1 MAKALKIG
9 AVVVGVA
16 ALAIVTGGAAAG
28 LGISLATGIGASGIT
43 AGTLLLASTALS
55 AGAAL
60 LQGTP
65 KVPAAQTERLFANID
80 PRTFRKTVL
89 GQTAFPIDVRYEEW
103 SGKDQEFC
111 DWIICF
117 ASHAIDGLEEIW
129 FNTEPAWT
137 RTGGVQGKFRGYFD
151 LPNLVLEG
159 TPGNAFSFASGKWN
173 GSTRL
178 TGCAYA
184 RFRFKMT
191 GNGKKAESPFASG
204 IPSRI
209 TAIGR
214 GAKLYDPRRD
224 STVPGGNGPMRADD
238 QSTWRYT
245 ADDGAVIGEN
255 LPLQILRVVL
265 GWRIRNP
272 VTGEMRLATGSGV
285 PGRRLLLSSFI
296 DGANLADEMVNRSA
310 GGQEPRY
317 HGAAVVSEGDDPKTT
332 LDMLC
337 AACCGRFRDTGGRL
351 SFVIAHNDL
360 AAAATDDGLNDD
372 DVIGAFTWD
381 PDPALEATPNIVR
394 GRYVDA
400 TTASLYQ
407 LIDYPEVRLAS
418 PDGQD
423 RVLPLDLGAVESP
436 SQAQRV
442 AKQVLQRRQYQRE
455 FTSTFDIRAWK
466 YGVGDVVPF
475 TFAPLSFTRALF
487 RVKAQELTQDGSC
500 AMTLTV
506 EHPSLYLW
514 DASDSAPVQAA
525 EPIVYDSRNNPLIL
539 AIDDAATTA
548 DWDKITDP
556 IGTKPAD
563 NATNGADPN
572 SPFGPDGKTVGDVQ
586 LAVDAA
592 RAQQRY
598 FDEVTIP
605 AVNGAVADAQKRVAD
620 AEKSLTDVVQR
631 VTETEI
637 SPGGGGNLLSNTDWS
652 TDASGWQFNS
662 EAGSNGARDGY
673 TAASWWP
680 LGMHALV
687 IAQENASQERAG
699 HWSTAVHGIE
709 PGKSYQASVFVASHR
724 CNTSVYL
731 DFYDWAGNF
740 IPGGNQTF
748 FSDAAPGGGIDGYNR
763 IVGNFVA
770 PPGTARINFYLIK
783 YGTYEGGNSYAWF
796 LRPQLS
802 QVRAGVTAAV
812 PYTPGSGDAGQ
823 LALTA
828 RVSTVEKAA
837 TDGLV
842 ALGQRTTS
850 VEAAVSG
857 PVAGSINPNPAF
869 VGWANPDAPPNGWE
883 YWNVIDKVN
892 RISNPLNRGGYAV
905 EQTPTNE
912 NSGIVC
918 NNIFVPNGWYVMDV
932 IVRKMDGS
940 WIGAGVTLSGQQGI
954 DFVGT
959 PDNAGGVGDLPNG
972 VRAWSYLFE
981 VRDDYIGPGFKNWH
995 AMTNWGGW
1003 GRGFAAKSLW
1013 WMHCGLRAASQGEIE
1028 ARKATSVTIPA
1039 VSARVAAA
1047 ENTLADLPNR
1057 YAAASR
1063 TETLEA
1069 QVNFALDSG
1078 LKRSL
1083 EATVESR
1090 ATAIAN
1096 GAAGSVAQTVEGIR
1110 ANFEGRI
1117 AGVEVAAGAIAAVDG
1132 RTEYYWQVTGTAP
1145 DGNAMIRLAKKDGSA
1160 PVFYV
1165 GANMIVDGSLLVTGS
1180 IDSLQ
1185 VRDNA
1190 ITGVAWGGGGTLFT
1204 SGGGVG
1210 GQVKTIDSNRLA
1222 LAVTGRRV
1230 RIDYQFSG
1238 HQSPDF
1244 VSSANSTAT
1253 VFLMQSNNGG
1263 APFQVGNRRVQLEY
1277 GNLKY
1282 FNGFELTMPPA
1293 GTTEVFMRMQ
1303 VYFANNGTAA
1313 WEVFD
1318 VLLTLEET
1326 KK

>member
-1 MAKALKIG
+1 MLYG
-9 AVVVGVA
+9 GTFSAVFQ
-16 ALAIVTGGAAAG
+16 
-28 LGISLATGIGASGIT
+28 
-43 AGTLLLASTALS
+43 STA
-55 AGAAL
+55 
-60 LQGTP
+60 
-65 KVPAAQTERLFANID
+65 
-80 PRTFRKTVL
+80 
-89 GQTAFPIDVRYEEW
+89 W
-103 SGKDQEFC
+103 
-111 DWIICF
+111 
-117 ASHAIDGLEEIW
+117 
-129 FNTEPAWT
+129 
-137 RTGGVQGKFRGYFD
+137 KFQKG
-151 LPNLVLEG
+151 
-159 TPGNAFSFASGKWN
+159 
-173 GSTRL
+173 
-178 TGCAYA
+178 
-184 RFRFKMT
+184 
-191 GNGKKAESPFASG
+191 
-204 IPSRI
+204 
-209 TAIGR
+209 
-214 GAKLYDPRRD
+214 
-224 STVPGGNGPMRADD
+224 
-238 QSTWRYT
+238 
-245 ADDGAVIGEN
+245 
-255 LPLQILRVVL
+255 
-265 GWRIRNP
+265 
-272 VTGEMRLATGSGV
+272 
-285 PGRRLLLSSFI
+285 
-296 DGANLADEMVNRSA
+296 
-310 GGQEPRY
+310 
-317 HGAAVVSEGDDPKTT
+317 
-332 LDMLC
+332 
-337 AACCGRFRDTGGRL
+337 
-351 SFVIAHNDL
+351 
-360 AAAATDDGLNDD
+360 
-372 DVIGAFTWD
+372 DVI
-381 PDPALEATPNIVR
+381 
-394 GRYVDA
+394 
-400 TTASLYQ
+400 
-407 LIDYPEVRLAS
+407 RL
-418 PDGQD
+418 
-423 RVLPLDLGAVESP
+423 
-436 SQAQRV
+436 
-442 AKQVLQRRQYQRE
+442 
-455 FTSTFDIRAWK
+455 
-466 YGVGDVVPF
+466 
-475 TFAPLSFTRALF
+475 TFAPLGWSRKLF
-487 RVKAQELTQDGSC
+487 RIADMATQVDGKVP
-500 AMTLTV
+500 MMLRE
-506 EHPSLYLW
+506 EHPAIYAW
-514 DASDSAPVQAA
+514 DASDAALVTGVEPTRYDPALWPLVQGITEAG
-525 EPIVYDSRNNPLIL
+525 
-539 AIDDAATTA
+539 TTA
-548 DWDKITDP
+548 EWDKVADP
-556 IGTKPAD
+556 GNTKPED
-563 NATNGADPN
+563 NATVGAPEGTN
-572 SPFGPDGKTVGDVQ
+572 IGGRPVTDV
-586 LAVDAA
+586 LAAFDAA
-592 RAQQRY
+592 QAQQHY
-598 FDEVTIP
+598 FDTVTIP

-842 ALGQRTTS
+842 ALEQRTTS

-959 PDNAGGVGDLPNG
+959 ADNAGGVGDLPNG

-995 AMTNWGGW
+995 GMTNWGGW

-1096 GAAGSVAQTVEGIR
+1096 GAAGAVAQTVEGIR

-1145 DGNAMIRLAKKDGSA
+1145 DGTAMIRLAKKDGSA
-1160 PVFYV
+1160 PLFYV

-1190 ITGVAWGGGGTLFT
+1190 ITGVAWGSGGTLFT

-1210 GQVKTIDSNRLA
+1210 GQVKTIDSGRLA
-1222 LAVTGRRV
+1222 LAVTGKRV
-1230 RIDYQFSG
+1230 RVDYQFSG

-1282 FNGFELTMPPA
+1282 FNGFELTMPPS